1 MLSNPYAEIALFLFI
16 IALAALAVWLIRCMR
31 IRYVKALE
39 RQAQELTTG
48 QKRYQELFD
57 NVAIGLYQVEPAGE
71 ISNVNSACAALLGF
85 ETPEALLGQN
95 LHAFYADTA
104 RREEWRRML
113 EREGTLARFEWQ
125 IHRPDRESL
134 WVSESAHVIK
144 DASGRTRYYQGSLED
159 ITLARQGR
167 EEMRLQKE
175 YWKALIVHAPIAVVT
190 LDLQHNIVSTNPAFD
205 ALFGFRRQQMIGRNL
220 DELIVPLGERERA
233 SELTAEVL
241 GGAVVQIAAWRQR
254 ADGRLVE
261 VELAGAPV
269 ILDGQQI
276 GALAVYQ
283 DISRRR
289 QAERE
294 LIDRQAR
301 LEILNKVTL
310 RVAEMTDLADIM
322 STMIEYA
329 RWSVTADVAVI
340 AALDLETGRVAEV
353 FSSNYPMDAV
363 PPETEIAGCA
373 ILNLVLQGN
382 VVHSPDITQD
392 PAYHGYPE
400 WHPEI
405 RACLGVPIKYGEHI
419 LGLMLL
425 GNVESPREF
434 MAQDREVILTLS
446 NLAAVAMHTA
456 HQFIELQEAI
466 ALQRK
471 ILDTVATAVYTV
483 DTAMTITSVNEAFTE
498 ITGYTADEVIG
509 KPCTILNSGQCTR
522 CELFDIQRAG
532 PIYRQENEITAKS
545 GKRLSIITNADLI
558 RNERG
563 QVVEGIESFID
574 VTELIDARRA
584 AEAASRAKGEFLA
597 NMSHELR
604 TPLNAILGFVQLMQ
618 RSPSFPAEHQQNL
631 HIISRS
637 SENLLELINDIL
649 DMSRIE
655 AGRVILEPVSFDL
668 YVMLESVL
676 SLFTL
681 RTQKKGLT
689 MQLECAPD
697 VPQFIRTDERKLRQV
712 LINLIGN
719 AIKFT
724 EKGGV
729 TLRVMVKDVNAPDT
743 SAAVAVAVVL
753 PDTVPTNLCQL
764 YFEVEDTGMGIAPE
778 EQELLF
784 KAFTQTSSGRKS
796 SEGTG
801 LGLPISHR
809 FVELLGGSISV
820 HSQVGQGATFSF
832 DIQAERASADHVP
845 ASQPLRRVVGLAPD
859 QPEYRVLIVDDRGEN
874 RLLIRELLASA
885 GFAVREA
892 ANGQEAIAMHQVWR
906 PHFIFMDIRM
916 PVMDGYAATQHIKA
930 VPEGKTTVIVAL
942 TASALE
948 EDRTLC
954 LAAGCDDYIRKPVRD
969 TEIFEALARHL
980 HVRYVYADYIPPNS
994 KLETTDATFA
1004 LTAQALA
1011 ALPAEWRAQVR
1022 AAALRAR
1029 GDLAHELAA
1038 HIQAEHPAIATALSQ
1053 LIDEFQF
1060 HRIITLLGQSE
1071 GLTP

>member
-1 MLSNPYAEIALFLFI
+1 MSSHLYAEITLFLFI
-16 IALAALAVWLIRCMR
+16 IALAALGIWLIRCLR

-48 QKRYQELFD
+48 QQRYQELFD
-57 NVAIGLYQVEPAGE
+57 NVAIGLYQIEPSGE
-71 ISNVNSACAALLGF
+71 ISNVNAACAALLGF

-104 RREEWRRML
+104 RREAWQRML

-125 IHRPDRESL
+125 IHRPDGQRL

-144 DASGRTRYYQGSLED
+144 DAGGRALYYQGSLED

-167 EEMRLQKE
+167 EEMRRQKE
-175 YWKALIVHAPIAVVT
+175 YWEALIVHAPLGVVT

-205 ALFGFRRQQMIGRNL
+205 ALFGFRREQIIGRNL
-220 DELIVPLGERERA
+220 DELIVPPGERERA
-233 SELTAEVL
+233 AELTAEVL

-269 ILDGQQI
+269 LLDGQQI

-322 STMIEYA
+322 STMVEYA
-329 RWSVTADVAVI
+329 RWSVTADLAVI
-340 AALDLETGRVAEV
+340 AALDVETGRVAEV
-353 FSSNYPMDAV
+353 FSSNYPMDAI
-363 PPETEIAGCA
+363 PPGTEIAGRG
-373 ILNLVLQGN
+373 ILGLVMQGN

-392 PAYHGYPE
+392 PAHCGYPD

-405 RACLGVPIKYGEHI
+405 RACLGVPIKYGERV

-446 NLAAVAMHTA
+446 HLAAVAMHTA
-456 HQFIELQEAI
+456 QQFIELKEAI

-471 ILDTVATAVYTV
+471 ILDTAATAVYTV

-509 KPCTILNSGQCTR
+509 RPCTILNSDRCAQCQ
-522 CELFDIQRAG
+522 LFDDLRAG
-532 PIYRQENEITAKS
+532 PVYRQENEITSKS
-545 GKRLSIITNADLI
+545 GKRLSIIENADLI

-563 QVVEGIESFID
+563 QVLEGIESFID

-637 SENLLELINDIL
+637 GENLLELINDIL

-655 AGRVILEPVSFDL
+655 AGRVILEPVNFDL
-668 YVMLESVL
+668 YAMLESIL
-676 SLFTL
+676 ALFTL
-681 RTQKKGLT
+681 RTQKKGLA

-697 VPQFIRTDERKLRQV
+697 VPQFIRTDERKLRQI
-712 LINLIGN
+712 LINLLGN

-729 TLRVMVKDVNAPDT
+729 TVRVMVKDVDAPDM
-743 SAAVAVAVVL
+743 SAAVVL
-753 PDTVPTNLCQL
+753 PDAVPTNLCQL
-764 YFEVEDTGMGIAPE
+764 YFEVADTGVGIAPE
-778 EQELLF
+778 ELELLF
-784 KAFTQTSSGRKS
+784 KAFTQTASGRKAR
-796 SEGTG
+796 EGTG
-801 LGLPISHR
+801 LGLPISRR
-809 FVELLGGSISV
+809 FVQLLGGNLSA
-820 HSQVGQGATFSF
+820 HSQVEQGATFSF
-832 DIQAERASADHVP
+832 DVQAERASADHVA

-859 QPEYRVLIVDDRGEN
+859 QPEYRVLVADDRGEN

-892 ANGQEAIAMHQVWR
+892 ANGQEAIALHQVWH
-906 PHFIFMDIRM
+906 PHLIFMDIRM
-916 PVMDGYAATQHIKA
+916 PVMDGYAATRHIKA
-930 VPEGKTTVIVAL
+930 TPEGKTTVIVAL

-948 EDRTLC
+948 EDRTLS
-954 LAAGCDDYIRKPVRD
+954 LAAGCDDYIRKPARD
-969 TEIFEALARHL
+969 TEIFEALAQHL
-980 HVRYVYADYIPPNS
+980 HVRYIYADYVPPDS
-994 KLETTDATFA
+994 KLETTDATFT
-1004 LTAQALA
+1004 LTTQALA
-1011 ALPAEWRAQVR
+1011 ALPAEWRAQMR

-1038 HIQAEHPAIATALSQ
+1038 QIQAAHPAIATALSQ